1 MRIKM
6 KFILL
11 TVTISLILAAV
22 SVMGYYSAQR
32 QLTKGIDLEVATVI
46 GAKATE
52 INSWLEVKAKTA
64 LTIADTMAYI
74 DPAVARSRAILGS
87 IENDADFQDFYNG
100 TEDGALVKWGKTATP
115 AGYDPRTRDWY
126 KAAKA
131 KNGMVF
137 TDAYMDIA
145 TNRQVVTVAVPYKN
159 AAGQVQGVLGLDIAL
174 DILNK
179 QVEKI
184 KLGDHGQ
191 GFILD
196 TTGAVIAHAD
206 AKEIGKNIKEVSVYK
221 EHLQEMITNNQGA
234 FGYELNGE
242 KILFAY
248 AKVPSTGW
256 IIGLELSE
264 SVVYSELSSLRMSY
278 FFTTLFGILIMV
290 GFSLKFALSI
300 TKPISFLTAC
310 ADKIANGNLQVEKI
324 NVQSKDE
331 ISRLAEAFNIM
342 GDNLRKLIRKVS
354 ATSEQLA
361 ASSEELTAGAAQ
373 SAEAANH
380 VAVTITQ
387 VADGMATQMIT
398 VDAATA
404 DIESMVM
411 EVIQVSEKTESVAE
425 ISSKT
430 AEAAQSGGNLMTAAI
445 DQMSSI
451 EKAVNNSAAVVTRL
465 GDNSKQIG
473 QIVSVISSIAGQTNL
488 LALNAAIEAARAGE
502 QGKGFAVVAE
512 EVRKLAEQSQAATEK
527 IATLI
532 GDIQRDTSQAV
543 EAMYS
548 GTSEV
553 KSGTEAINTVGDAFQ
568 DILAMVNEITSQI
581 QGISTSINQV
591 SIGSQK
597 IVMAITNVNEV
608 SREAA
613 SQTQTISAAT
623 EEQSASMEEIASSAQ
638 SLAQVAQE
646 MQEMISKF
654 KL

>member
-11 TVTISLILAAV
+11 TVVIGLILVAV
-22 SVMGYYSAQR
+22 SVMGYYNAQK
-32 QLTKGIDLEVATVI
+32 QLTKSIEQEIAAVI
-46 GAKATE
+46 GAKALE
-52 INSWLEVKAKTA
+52 INSWLELKAKTA
-64 LTIADTMAYI
+64 VTIADTMAYI
-74 DPAVARSRAILGS
+74 DPATARSRVILGS
-87 IENDADFQDFYNG
+87 MENDADLQDFYNG
-100 TEDGALVKWGKTATP
+100 TEDGAFIKWGKAATP
-115 AGYDPRTRDWY
+115 AGYDPRMRDWY

-131 KNGMVF
+131 KNAMVF
-137 TDAYMDIA
+137 TDAYVDIA

-264 SVVYSELSSLRMSY
+264 SVVYSELGSLRMSY